1 MVDFPWF
8 FVCLP
13 EVSHPDPACDLRCL
27 MVVPPV
33 VITVQNLCL
42 QFYMCLQLRLNLKQM
57 DQIIFWDI
65 IEMPQFA
72 AIEFTLAP
80 GHHAQNDSARCTKCT
95 KCRDLE
101 PCRLSRYM
109 QVPAGSRCR
118 STHPRL
124 RPSQAYRPC
133 QSPCSRSTHGVGLR
147 RRRDIFMFTSN
158 RDAQGRLV
166 CFCFADFCCLFQ
178 TSQRHDSCRIL
189 HSTNY
194 QSHWCKPP
202 GTLVDLKW
210 NEHVVGGFELLVS
223 SPEYILNISQYGGC
237 TFSFLKSVAR
247 TINRMEMCWAL
258 WGSFLHRNPL
268 RISRAHAQKPVNG

>member
-1 MVDFPWF
+1 
-8 FVCLP
+8 
-13 EVSHPDPACDLRCL
+13 
-27 MVVPPV
+27 
-33 VITVQNLCL
+33 
-42 QFYMCLQLRLNLKQM
+42 
-57 DQIIFWDI
+57 
-65 IEMPQFA
+65 MPQFA
-72 AIEFTLAP
+72 AIEFILAP

-166 CFCFADFCCLFQ
+166 CFCFAACF
-178 TSQRHDSCRIL
+178 RHLRGMTLAGYCI
-189 HSTNY
+189 
-194 QSHWCKPP
+194 PP
-202 GTLVDLKW
+202 TTRAIDA
-210 NEHVVGGFELLVS
+210 NPQALL
-223 SPEYILNISQYGGC
+223 
-237 TFSFLKSVAR
+237 
-247 TINRMEMCWAL
+247 
-258 WGSFLHRNPL
+258 
-268 RISRAHAQKPVNG
+268 